1 MLLFIWS
8 FGFCFWTDVANKLNF
23 EEDSI
28 QENDDSQSRSGSQ
41 VTLPCNHTALHKV
54 AVSAVG
60 RKKKYR
66 AESSKTFTGNIIH
79 LCPIFP
85 PLLYQF
91 FSV

>member
-8 FGFCFWTDVANKLNF
+8 FGFCFWTDVAHKLNF

-28 QENDDSQSRSGSQ
+28 KKMMTVKAGAGSQ

-60 RKKKYR
+60 RKKKNTELK
-66 AESSKTFTGNIIH
+66 APK
-79 LCPIFP
+79 
-85 PLLYQF
+85 PLLEI
-91 FSV
+91 